1 MGRTTLGSV
10 PPEDEVSGMQT
21 TGMPRHTDG
30 LWSALAAAVRD
41 ADEDHV
47 VSRRR
52 LAALR
57 LHQAY
62 AGAGDLD

>member
-1 MGRTTLGSV
+1 MGRTTLGRRAAQDDHLDMRTAA
-10 PPEDEVSGMQT
+10 PT
-21 TGMPRHTDG
+21 RHTDG

-41 ADEDHV
+41 ADEDPT
-47 VSRRR
+47 SARRR

-57 LHQAY
+57 LHRAY